1 MVSFDFS
8 VWRRICETQN
18 TESNVEDWI
27 MQSPVDINASVAW
40 NQPNKHTA
48 SYAFAN
54 FGKLR
59 EKKTET
65 KRNEG
70 KRNQLR
76 STLSRS
82 IFTNE
87 FLCFMLWMHK
97 YYWIKKLKR
106 INYPLPLLTA
116 FYDPFHFYYELLKN
130 QALGLNESHFELL
143 LFLWFSSMLL
153 LALCMLVVIFLGE
166 RARGWRSY
174 FVSGS
179 IVNVVFSGRFICA
192 TIDSTLFLN
201 YLN

>member
-8 VWRRICETQN
+8 VWRRIFETEN
-18 TESNVEDWI
+18 TETNVWRLY
-27 MQSPVDINASVAW
+27 NAKSSEYRRKRCLKPT
-40 NQPNKHTA
+40 NIHTA
-48 SYAFAN
+48 SYAFAY

-59 EKKTET
+59 KNRNETSEKK
-65 KRNEG
+65 
-70 KRNQLR
+70 NQLR

-97 YYWIKKLKR
+97 YYSIKKLKR

-116 FYDPFHFYYELLKN
+116 FHDPFHFYYELLKN

-143 LFLWFSSMLL
+143 LFLWFSSMRL
-153 LALCMLVVIFLGE
+153 LALCMLVVILFGR
-166 RARGWRSY
+166 RARGWWSL

-192 TIDSTLFLN
+192 TIDSTLF
-201 YLN
+201 